1 MVYCLK
7 FIVFCTFAA
16 SKIKPDMKRQ
26 KIVTF
31 GELLLRFSKPGHLR
45 LTQGDMFTSKYGGS
59 EANVAVSLA
68 SQGEDVTY
76 ITRLPDTPVGHAGAM
91 NLAQLGVNTKHVL
104 YGGQRIG
111 TYYFEPPAGMR
122 AAKVIYD
129 RSGSAY
135 YDLKPGMIP
144 WREILKDC
152 TFFCVSGITAAIS
165 QQAADATFEALD
177 IADELGVTV
186 CFDINYRKNLWQYE
200 GAEPRKTLSR
210 MLSRCDMMFGDAIEF
225 DWLSQHPQPPFTA
238 VDSNF
243 EMQMKEYGEWFDEL
257 HAQYPRLKHWMMG
270 MRNIVSSNH
279 HTLTALLWTEGR
291 LLQAPIEHD
300 IRAITGST
308 FMTLRTNGNPAAE
321 GIDRFWSVE
330 KKPPYRQPVNAGR
343 SRLSLPSDSF
353 NMANRKRRAGST
365 RMAKGMA
372 SAAVGRTLAGRK
384 KTCYD
389 LGTGNRQERRAARK
403 RTE

>member
-1 MVYCLK
+1 M
-7 FIVFCTFAA
+7 
-16 SKIKPDMKRQ
+16 MRQ

-144 WREILKDC
+144 WRDILKDADI
-152 TFFCVSGITAAIS
+152 FHVSGITSAIS

-177 IADELGVTV
+177 IADELGITV
-186 CFDINYRKNLWQYE
+186 SFDINYRKNLWQY
-200 GAEPRKTLSR
+200 GADPRETISR

-225 DWLSQHPQPPFTA
+225 EWLCQRAQPPFTA
-238 VDSNF
+238 TDSNF
-243 EMQMKEYGEWFDEL
+243 EMQMDEYSEWFDDL
-257 HAQYPRLKHWMMG
+257 HAKYPRLRHWLMG
-270 MRNIVSSNH
+270 MRNMVASNH
-279 HTLTALLWTEGR
+279 HTLTALLWTDGT
-291 LLQAPIEHD
+291 LLQAPIHD
-300 IRAITGST
+300 ITDVVDPVGVGDAFMSGFLHAINIFPDDRQKQLDYSLAAAALKNTIPGDFNLST
-308 FMTLRTNGNPAAE
+308 EDEIMDVVKQRYNASTL
-321 GIDRFWSVE
+321 
-330 KKPPYRQPVNAGR
+330 Y
-343 SRLSLPSDSF
+343 
-353 NMANRKRRAGST
+353 
-365 RMAKGMA
+365 
-372 SAAVGRTLAGRK
+372 
-384 KTCYD
+384 KTI
-389 LGTGNRQERRAARK
+389 E
-403 RTE
+403 